1 MQGTTSDFGN
11 INKNLWHSTVIGG
24 TIKLITLCPYVSFE
38 PGGLL
43 GVADNP
49 CYVRQLTVPPVCH
62 SKQAC
67 WLDLITCK
75 PYLRFHPSFLTIH
88 THPYRFPPAY
98 LGHGR
103 VCSR

>member
-49 CYVRQLTVPPVCH
+49 CKCAAAG
-62 SKQAC
+62 SAG
-67 WLDLITCK
+67 
-75 PYLRFHPSFLTIH
+75 LRFAIPSKHAGWI
-88 THPYRFPPAY
+88 
-98 LGHGR
+98 
-103 VCSR
+103 